1 MFNAMRA
8 KLVALAAFAA
18 SLVNPLMKESQG
30 PVQTTHSLPGLKT
43 KRYQKSRSRKARAR
57 CGHEIEAHMYHDSKL
72 GKRFAEAAY
81 RTCRGF

>member
-18 SLVNPLMKESQG
+18 SLVRGDEAIPNRGPQSVHMADPSFRKIESRR
-30 PVQTTHSLPGLKT
+30 P
-43 KRYQKSRSRKARAR
+43 RKGRAR

-81 RTCRGF
+81 RSCRGY